1 MADNLINYTQGT
13 AGGTIATDEVTIGGV
28 VVHAQRVKV
37 IDGTEGGTAGLAIS
51 SSGVAQTFQTNSGT
65 VSVSNTVATWNS
77 NGGTIT
83 LGGVSGAGTLLGA
96 AGTVNV
102 GNAVAVWPNSAGTTT
117 IAGVT
122 NGGTL
127 LGAAG
132 TVNVANTVA
141 VWNSNG
147 GTATIGGVTS
157 GGTLLG
163 AAGTVNVANAVAV
176 WPNSAGT
183 VTQGTDPWIIAGTVT
198 SSVSVGDVAITGG
211 TVAVTQET
219 SPWVIA
225 GTVDTTV
232 NVGDVAITGGTLDLV
247 KAGTVAAWVNTA
259 GTVSVSNTVPVWTN
273 NGGTVVVSNVTG
285 GGTLLGAAGTV
296 NVANTVATW
305 NSNGGTVTLGGVS
318 TADALEVWPNS
329 AGTVSVSSGV
339 VAAWVNTAG
348 TVASVATYEGKT
360 RGGTIINL
368 SASGTVV
375 SAVASNYLKVY
386 SEHFTSTGTIV
397 VTVRNGLNGST
408 IVGPRTFV
416 PGGGVARQAP
426 VTSPLFITAAGS
438 PIHYELSGS
447 GTIGGDIAWI
457 QETSA

>member
-1 MADNLINYTQGT
+1 MADNQINYTQGT
-13 AGGTIATDEVTIGGV
+13 AGGTIATDEVTYAGV
-28 VVHAQRVKV
+28 AVHMQRIKV
-37 IDGTEGGTAGLAIS
+37 HDGTEGGTAGWAIS
-51 SSGVAQTFQTNSGT
+51 SSGVGQTFQTNTGTVILGGVSTGDALEVWPNTAGT
-65 VSVSNTVATWNS
+65 VSVS
-77 NGGTIT
+77 
-83 LGGVSGAGTLLGA
+83 
-96 AGTVNV
+96 
-102 GNAVAVWPNSAGTTT
+102 NAVAVWPNSAGTVVLSN
-117 IAGVT
+117 VT
-122 NGGTL
+122 GGGTL

-132 TVNVANTVA
+132 TVA
-141 VWNSNG
+141 VQKML
-147 GTATIGGVTS
+147 TP
-157 GGTLLG
+157 
-163 AAGTVNVANAVAV
+163 AGDSMIDDTNDAVRVNVVAGG
-176 WPNSAGT
+176 AGGGE

-198 SSVSVGDVAITGG
+198 SSVS
-211 TVAVTQET
+211 
-219 SPWVIA
+219 
-225 GTVDTTV
+225 
-232 NVGDVAITGGTLDLV
+232 VGDVAITGGTLDLV

-318 TADALEVWPNS
+318 TGDALEVWPNS